1 MSFVVAAPLIDH
13 EKLSNI
19 LDRLGVHIS
28 LFAFRHL
35 RPICTTATLSH
46 FYRFCPSS
54 SSSTQQRNIFIL
66 GWGNLI
72 CILRLLFT
80 HLPTPLP
87 HPLSH
92 THTHT
97 QISHLSQLTSLG
109 QGPVTAF
116 YFPFLCL
123 CRERRLTVTGLLTI
137 TDQDQKLTDLS
148 EILARHG
155 GRGLLPDTTFE
166 IQIIPSLLEELTN

>member
-1 MSFVVAAPLIDH
+1 MQTKVSQADSHNIRYPLYQFICFSPSQANLHNCYLKSFLQILPFLFYTAA
-13 EKLSNI
+13 EYFYFG
-19 LDRLGVHIS
+19 LGKFDLHTPPS
-28 LFAFRHL
+28 FHTSTN
-35 RPICTTATLSH
+35 PPPPTLS
-46 FYRFCPSS
+46 
-54 SSSTQQRNIFIL
+54 L
-66 GWGNLI
+66 
-72 CILRLLFT
+72 
-80 HLPTPLP
+80 
-87 HPLSH
+87 

-123 CRERRLTVTGLLTI
+123 CRERQLTVTGLLTI